1 MNCESDFL
9 KMPPKGRI
17 GLARYAGIG
26 DDQPGKTHGSRSKG
40 HRNAVVAVWVDN
52 RRLLGDGNF
61 FAIP

>member
-17 GLARYAGIG
+17 GLTRYAGIG
-26 DDQPGKTHGSRSKG
+26 NDQSGKTHGSRSKS
-40 HRNAVVAVWVDN
+40 HRYTVVAVWVNN
-52 RRLLGDGNF
+52 RWLLGNGNF